1 MSTLITLPH
10 KYKSGSASPS
20 SWPGTSTSAK
30 FSNDS
35 RSHLSG
41 TTKTDNSSQKT
52 LDENTDPG
60 GNGSIYTSSSEGFNC
75 NVYTKTTN
83 DFYSKHFLGHKNGTS
98 ISSGS
103 TIGNTTKSTWLKDVV
118 GFHCEISARPASG
131 SSSESDGMGV
141 VQQFRICAVYSDS
154 SKKVRILEMTN
165 GGTKLSSQAYNSSP
179 GTGWKVLSY
188 ALSQTDS
195 MKVVNGNW
203 RLYGWI
209 VEMYHKK
216 TGGGG
221 TKYKNCT
228 GRIRYMRPLISST
241 GSNGLST
248 SSASE
253 NILVYHPD
261 STLAQALDTSGPKPL
276 NVV

>member
-10 KYKSGSASPS
+10 KYKSGSKSAD

-30 FSNDS
+30 FSNDD

-41 TTKTDNSSQKT
+41 STKTDNSSQKS
-52 LDENTDPG
+52 LGENTNPG
-60 GNGSIYTSSSEGFNC
+60 GGGSIYTNSSDGFNC
-75 NVYTKTTN
+75 TVYTKTTS
-83 DFYSKHFLGHKNGTS
+83 DFYSKHFIGDKNGTS

-103 TIGNTTKSTWLKDVV
+103 SISVTTKSSWLKDVV
-118 GFHCEISARPASG
+118 GFHCEISAKPKSG

-141 VQQFRICAVYSDS
+141 VQQFRICAVYADS
-154 SKKVRILEMTN
+154 SKKVRILEMTS
-165 GGTKLSSQAYNSSP
+165 GGTKLSSQSYNSSP
-179 GTGWKVLSY
+179 GSGWKVLSY

-203 RLYGWI
+203 RFYGWV

-221 TKYKNCT
+221 NKYKNCT
-228 GRIRYMRPLISST
+228 GRIRYMRPLISSN

-253 NILVYHPD
+253 HILVYHHD
-261 STLAQALDTSGPKPL
+261 STLAQALDSSGAKPL